1 MYHAQVRWSDPDTL
15 GHVNHARYLS
25 YFEDARMVLLA
36 ASPGGVPGAPE
47 DRGCIAARV
56 AVDYL
61 APVEFRPGLTLRVE
75 TGVARVGRTSW
86 TLLQHLYS
94 PDAVGA
100 VARCECVLV
109 AYSYAD
115 AKPRPLDDDE
125 REFWSDPSL
134 TVADEQSG
142 VR

>member
-1 MYHAQVRWSDPDTL
+1 MRAHHQVQLRWVDADTL

-25 YFEDARMVLLA
+25 LFEDGRMALLA
-36 ASPGGVPGAPE
+36 ASPGGMPGSPD

-61 APVEFRPGLTLRVE
+61 APVEYRPGLALAVE
-75 TGVARVGRTSW
+75 TWVSRVGTTSW
-86 TLLQHLYS
+86 TLAAELADGGT
-94 PDAVGA
+94 P

-125 REFWSDPSL
+125 REFWSSYL
-134 TVADEQSG
+134 EA
-142 VR
+142 